1 MSATDLERLSRR
13 IGLVEQQLLERFC
26 LLYPL
31 LDRMVETEGKILR
44 LEARMDALDK
54 RAGLAGE
61 LSIERC
67 QREIDAIMRR
77 GDDEEVLA

>member
-13 IGLVEQQLLERFC
+13 IGLVEQQLLER
-26 LLYPL
+26 L
-31 LDRMVETEGKILR
+31 LR